1 MKNDPPS
8 APFVRVQ
15 GLRKQFGDHQILRGV
30 DLEILTGITTVILG
44 GSGAGKSV
52 LLKHFNGLLHPDSG
66 TVTVGGVDI
75 SGLSDR
81 KLGGV
86 RRRVGILFQDGAL
99 FDSMSVGENV
109 AFPLNE
115 VGERDKARIA
125 RRVAEAL
132 EKVGLAGEE
141 EKEPSKLSGGMRK
154 RVALARAIVI
164 RPECLLYDEPTTGLD
179 PVLSGTIS
187 DLIRQLKTEF
197 SLTSVVV
204 THDLAVMRAVADRVI
219 FLRSGR
225 VVFSGTPEQ
234 LEKSDDEAIIQFL
247 NA

>member
-1 MKNDPPS
+1 MEKDPTS

-15 GLRKQFGDHQILRGV
+15 GLRKQFGDRQILRGV
-30 DLEILTGITTVILG
+30 DLEIPRGITTVILG

-81 KLGGV
+81 KLGDV
-86 RRRVGILFQDGAL
+86 RRRIGILFQDGAL
-99 FDSMSVGENV
+99 FDSMSVGANV
-109 AFPLNE
+109 AFPLYE
-115 VGERDKARIA
+115 AGERDKVTIA
-125 RRVAEAL
+125 GKVAGAL

-141 EKEPSKLSGGMRK
+141 EREPSKLSGGMRK

-179 PVLSGTIS
+179 PILSSTIS
-187 DLIRQLKTEF
+187 ELIQQLQEEF

-219 FLRSGR
+219 FLNGGR
-225 VVFSGTPEQ
+225 VIFSGTPEQ
-234 LEKSDDEAIIQFL
+234 LKKSDDEAITRFL